1 MIWTSDTTKKAMK
14 LHSFLVRRRLG
25 VHFTHHASRHGLSRA
40 VKFCAGWNKN
50 CSSDPYEICCGCY
63 MGGICAMRDGRSL
76 DSQCVNQLPKYIKNT
91 QNSSSVP
98 LEFPKLANA
107 QPSNFGR
114 LENSETQFSIKIMF
128 ILIHFKADYTMCRA
142 GVQVRHGELHHS
154 LSSSPGSTWAW
165 TPQKR
170 NIHIVHIIYKL
181 SKEGTRK
188 NYIA

>member
-50 CSSDPYEICCGCY
+50 CSSDPYEICCGY

-98 LEFPKLANA
+98 LEFPKLANT
-107 QPSNFGR
+107 QPSNFGPLR
-114 LENSETQFSIKIMF
+114 IF
-128 ILIHFKADYTMCRA
+128 ILLKKRMKKGWSNFA
-142 GVQVRHGELHHS
+142 GGPFLTYDDNRRWNQGPNE
-154 LSSSPGSTWAW
+154 
-165 TPQKR
+165 
-170 NIHIVHIIYKL
+170 
-181 SKEGTRK
+181 
-188 NYIA
+188 